1 MTNDTPSEA
10 RERVLDMA
18 ERLFSERGYAG
29 LKLKDLAQALNIKQ
43 ASLYY
48 HVPGGKEHL
57 YIEVMERN
65 AERHRLGLEAAIHG
79 AGDDLREQLRAAA
92 RWLLSQPPVD
102 MQRMIHADLKA
113 IDPQAARQLTELTY
127 RAVLQPLMNIFWQ
140 RRERGE
146 IVAPEITLLAGS
158 FLSTIQAIHMV
169 QDDWLVQSREA
180 MADDMI
186 DVILHGLLP
195 RP

>member
-1 MTNDTPSEA
+1 MTNETTSEA

-48 HVPGGKEHL
+48 HVPGGKEDL

-65 AERHRLGLEAAIHG
+65 AERHRLGLEAAISS
-79 AGDDLREQLRAAA
+79 AGDNLHQQLRAAA

-113 IDPQAARQLTELTY
+113 IDPQAARRLTDLTY
-127 RAVLQPLMNIFWQ
+127 RAVLQPLMSIFWQ
-140 RRERGE
+140 RHERGE
-146 IVAPEITLLAGS
+146 IIAPEITLLAGS
-158 FLSTIQAIHMV
+158 FLSIIQAIHMAE
-169 QDDWLVQSREA
+169 DAWLVQSREA

-186 DVILHGLLP
+186 DVLLNGLLP